1 MARVNL
7 FFLHGFLGKSSDWAL
22 VKSHLSLKDGTR
34 VFSPDYFKEPQLGPQ
49 HDFKT
54 WAKNFN
60 AWVES
65 LGCAKERNV
74 LIGYSLGGRLAL
86 HAFEN
91 QPELWSKLVAI
102 SSNPG
107 FDDNLDSFDPNSIPR
122 KERWL
127 NDSFWA
133 EEFLKSPWDSVIK
146 SWNAQPVFG
155 QGDKEP
161 LRIEK
166 EYSREQLSL
175 ALTQWSLA
183 LQKNFR
189 SLLEK
194 STDQV
199 ALYVGEQDEKYM
211 QMAAGLKESIPQLRI
226 EVIEEASHRVLFD
239 NPKALAT
246 KLARFIF

>member
-1 MARVNL
+1 MARINL
-7 FFLHGFLGKSSDWAL
+7 FFLHGFLGKSSDWAPL
-22 VKSHLSLKDGTR
+22 KSHLSLKDGVR

-54 WAKNFN
+54 WAMNFN

-65 LGCAKERNV
+65 LGCAKEKNI

-86 HAFEN
+86 HAYESR
-91 QPELWSKLVAI
+91 PELWSKLAVI
-102 SSNPG
+102 SANPG
-107 FDDNLDSFDPNSIPR
+107 FNDDLETFDPNSAPR

-133 EEFLKSPWDSVIK
+133 EEFLKAPWDLVLR

-155 QGDKEP
+155 EGGKEP
-161 LRIEK
+161 LRVEK
-166 EYSREQLSL
+166 EYSREHLSL

-189 SLLEK
+189 SFLSK

-199 ALYVGEQDEKYM
+199 ALYIGDQDERYM
-211 QMAAGLKESIPQLRI
+211 QMATDLKEKIPQLRI
-226 EVIEEASHRVLFD
+226 EVVEEAGHRILFD
-239 NPKALAT
+239 NPKRLAG